1 MLGQKGAE
9 LPPPSL
15 SLCSHIQQRVTNLP
29 RQAGKPLRSPPQG
42 CWHRLQPRT
51 ASTALTWAITSWD
64 QMSEARVRCPLLS
77 PSEGLSSVGPKTVAR
92 LWRDIL
98 LIGSFSATLR
108 GTGRERG

>member
-15 SLCSHIQQRVTNLP
+15 SLCSHIQQRDTNLP
-29 RQAGKPLRSPPQG
+29 KEAGKPLCSPTRG
-42 CWHRLQPRT
+42 CWCGLLPHT

-64 QMSEARVRCPLLS
+64 QMSEARVRCALLS
-77 PSEGLSSVGPKTVAR
+77 TSEGLSSVGPKTVAR

-98 LIGSFSATLR
+98 LMGSFSATLR
-108 GTGRERG
+108 GTEGEGA